1 MDDNTT
7 PNAAPVAEQTP
18 NNASIPSDDIE
29 TKAAGSS
36 DDPLADFDGFED
48 GDDNAE
54 GEEGLQAQAEE
65 VEYEGKKYKLPK
77 ELKDALLRH
86 SDYTRKTQEV
96 SASRKE
102 VEAMKAQ
109 VQQIARATEEEITA
123 RGKLAQKL
131 ELIRQYEAMTPQDWD
146 ALEQQDPLGS
156 NTHFRQYQLAMKEAQ
171 NLSYEIQQR
180 AQQRIAFDQQETAKR
195 IATSRDE
202 ASKKL
207 KGWSPQA
214 EEKAFTWA
222 VNEKGVPPQVLAQ
235 IMSPEAYEMVY
246 LAYYGHQALNRPAKP
261 KAAPVDGQPQPTQAQ
276 PITRLSGK
284 NAAPQRGLHDNLSI
298 EEWTKRRNAQL
309 KGG

>member
-7 PNAAPVAEQTP
+7 PIAAPVAEQTQ
-18 NNASIPSDDIE
+18 NNANNVSSNQIE
-29 TKAAGSS
+29 TEVGAESAA
-36 DDPLADFDGFED
+36 DDPLADFDGFDD
-48 GDDNAE
+48 GDGNAE
-54 GEEGLQAQAEE
+54 EAQAEAEAEE

-86 SDYTRKTQEV
+86 ADYTRKTQEV
-96 SASRKE
+96 AASRKE
-102 VEAMKAQ
+102 IEAMKAQ
-109 VQQIARATEEEITA
+109 VQQIAQATDEEITA
-123 RGKLAQKL
+123 RGRLAQIHDTL
-131 ELIRQYEAMTPQDWD
+131 QQYEAVDW
-146 ALEQQDPLGS
+146 ARLEQDDPLGAQS
-156 NTHFRQYQLAMKEAQ
+156 HFRQYQLMKEQAQ
-171 NLSYEIQQR
+171 KLGFEIQQK

-195 IATSRDE
+195 IAASRDE

-214 EEKAFTWA
+214 EEKAFSWA

-235 IMSPEAYEMVY
+235 IMSPQAYEMVY

-261 KAAPVDGQPQPTQAQ
+261 KTAPVDGQPQPTQAQ

-298 EEWTKRRNAQL
+298 EEWTRRRNAQL
-309 KGG
+309 KGN

>member
-7 PNAAPVAEQTP
+7 PNAAPVAEQNT
-18 NNASIPSDDIE
+18 NNASNVSENAIE
-29 TKAAGSS
+29 QDTHSTG

-54 GEEGLQAQAEE
+54 EEGLQAQAEE
-65 VEYEGKKYKLPK
+65 IEYEGKKYKLPK
-77 ELKDALLRH
+77 ELKDAFLRH
-86 SDYTRKTQEV
+86 SDYTKKTQEV

-109 VQQIARATEEEITA
+109 VQQIAQATEEEITE
-123 RGKLAQKL
+123 RGRLAQMHETL
-131 ELIRQYEAMTPQDWD
+131 QQYEAVDW
-146 ALEQQDPLGS
+146 ARLEQDDPLGAQS
-156 NTHFRQYQLAMKEAQ
+156 HFRQYQLMKEQAQ
-171 NLSYEIQQR
+171 KTAYEIQQR
-180 AQQRIAFDQQETAKR
+180 AQQRTAFDQQETAKR
-195 IATSRDE
+195 IAASRDE

-214 EEKAFTWA
+214 EEKAFSWA

-246 LAYYGHQALNRPAKP
+246 LAYYGHQALNRPNKP
-261 KAAPVDGQPQPTQAQ
+261 RAASVDGQPQPTQAQ
-276 PITRLSGK
+276 PITRLTGK
-284 NAAPQRGLHDNLSI
+284 SAAPQRGLHDNLSV
-298 EEWTKRRNAQL
+298 EEWTRRRNAQL

>member
-29 TKAAGSS
+29 TKATGSS

-54 GEEGLQAQAEE
+54 EEGLQAQAEE

-86 SDYTRKTQEV
+86 SDYTKKTQEV

-123 RGKLAQKL
+123 RGRLAQMHETL
-131 ELIRQYEAMTPQDWD
+131 QQYEAVDW
-146 ALEQQDPLGS
+146 ARLEQDDPLGAQS
-156 NTHFRQYQLAMKEAQ
+156 HFRQYQLMKEQAQ
-171 NLSYEIQQR
+171 KTAYEIQQR
-180 AQQRIAFDQQETAKR
+180 AQQRTAFDQQETAKR
-195 IATSRDE
+195 IAASRDE

-261 KAAPVDGQPQPTQAQ
+261 KSAPVDGQPQPTQAQ

-284 NAAPQRGLHDNLSI
+284 NAAPVRGLHDNLSI
-298 EEWTKRRNAQL
+298 EEWTRRRNAQL

>member
-29 TKAAGSS
+29 TKAAGST

-48 GDDNAE
+48 GDENAE

-123 RGKLAQKL
+123 RGRLAQMHETL
-131 ELIRQYEAMTPQDWD
+131 QQYEAVDW
-146 ALEQQDPLGS
+146 ARLEQDDPLGAQS
-156 NTHFRQYQLAMKEAQ
+156 HFRQYQLMKEQAQ
-171 NLSYEIQQR
+171 KTAYEIQQR
-180 AQQRIAFDQQETAKR
+180 AQQRTAFDQQETARR
-195 IATSRDE
+195 IAASRDE

-284 NAAPQRGLHDNLSI
+284 NAAPVRGLHDNLSI
-298 EEWTKRRNAQL
+298 EEWTRRRNAQL

>member
-7 PNAAPVAEQTP
+7 PNAAPVAEQTQ
-18 NNASIPSDDIE
+18 NNVSIPSDDIE

-109 VQQIARATEEEITA
+109 VHQIAQATEEEITA
-123 RGKLAQKL
+123 RGRLAQIHDTL
-131 ELIRQYEAMTPQDWD
+131 QQYDAVDW
-146 ALEQQDPLGS
+146 ARLEQDDPLGAQS
-156 NTHFRQYQLAMKEAQ
+156 HFRQYQLMKEQAQ
-171 NLSYEIQQR
+171 KLGFEIQQR

-195 IATSRDE
+195 IAASRDE

-214 EEKAFTWA
+214 EEKAFSWA

-284 NAAPQRGLHDNLSI
+284 NAAPVRGLHDNLSI
-298 EEWTKRRNAQL
+298 EEWTRRRNAQL